1 MLKEWA
7 SCLFMLNDSGK
18 IQRVEKLCL
27 NLNLRMLLKVQGG
40 LKEFRDSLDTIYI
53 YDTNEEN
60 LSSIFPE

>member
-1 MLKEWA
+1 
-7 SCLFMLNDSGK
+7 MLNDSGK